1 MYFNSIAFFY
11 FFLIVVILYFLT
23 PHHYRWMVLL
33 IASFYFYASVNIQA
47 TLLLVIS
54 IVSIY
59 LASLQIEKTSNDKIK
74 KIYLLGCIS
83 VNLGMLILFKYTDFL
98 FLNVNAISSRLM
110 WSLELSYLEF
120 LLPIGISFY
129 VFMAIS
135 YIIDV
140 YTQKIKAERN
150 PGIVALFL
158 SFFPHLVAGPIMR
171 GDELIPQ
178 FYKIHTFE
186 AQRVSNGLKLIIW
199 GLFKKVVIADRLA
212 LYVDLV
218 YLNPANFD
226 GLTLSVATIFF
237 AFQIYCDFSGYCDIA
252 IGCAQIL
259 GYDLTDNFNR
269 PYSSTSILHFWR
281 RWHITLYS
289 WLRDYIYIPLGGSR
303 VSRPRYYG
311 NILVVFLI
319 SGLWHGA
326 NWTFV
331 MWGFILGTF
340 VIVTNISTPFR
351 EKWIHAAAVH
361 IQLNQKATFKK
372 FYSLFCVVLTFCLVD
387 FAWIFFRSNSLKEAF
402 FIISSIVSG
411 IINGIV
417 HPASLQM
424 IADSVSLSFGLVWF
438 LTSMLLLLIMGFIHD
453 LQPHIGMR
461 HMLMDTSKYLRGLI
475 IFILILFIV
484 YLGVLAPREFIYFQF

>member
-1 MYFNSIAFFY
+1 MYFHSIAFFY

-23 PHHYRWMVLL
+23 PHQYRWMVLL
-33 IASFYFYASVNIQA
+33 IASFYFYASVNIQ
-47 TLLLVIS
+47 TTFLLVIS

-59 LASLQIEKTSNDKIK
+59 IASLQIEKTSNYKIK
-74 KIYLLGCIS
+74 KIYLIGCIA
-83 VNLGMLILFKYTDFL
+83 VNLGMLILFKYSDFL
-98 FLNVNAISSRLM
+98 FLNLNSISSRLM

-140 YTQKIKAERN
+140 YTQKTKAERN
-150 PGIVALFL
+150 PGLVALYL

-171 GDELIPQ
+171 ADELIPQ

-186 AQRVSNGLKLIIW
+186 AERVSNGLKLIVW

-218 YLNPANFD
+218 YQNPANFD

-269 PYSSTSILHFWR
+269 PYSAKSILHFWR

-303 VSRPRYYG
+303 VSRPRYYT

-331 MWGFILGTF
+331 MWGLILGTF

-361 IQLNQKATFKK
+361 IPLHRKATFKN
-372 FYSLFCVVLTFCLVD
+372 FYTLFCIVLTFGLVD

-402 FIISSIVSG
+402 FIISSIVSS

-417 HPASLQM
+417 HPASLRM
-424 IADSVSLSFGLVWF
+424 IVHSVTLSFGLAWF
-438 LTSMLLLLIMGFIHD
+438 LTSILLLSIMGFIHA
-453 LQPHIGMR
+453 LQPHDGMR

-475 IFILILFIV
+475 IFILILLIV
-484 YLGVLAPREFIYFQF
+484 YLGVLAPRAFIYFQF